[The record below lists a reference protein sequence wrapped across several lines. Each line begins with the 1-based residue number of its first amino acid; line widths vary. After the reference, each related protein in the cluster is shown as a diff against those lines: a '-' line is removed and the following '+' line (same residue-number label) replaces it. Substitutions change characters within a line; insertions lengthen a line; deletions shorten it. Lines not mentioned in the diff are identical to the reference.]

1 MSEFKEK
8 EFSLKI
14 IAANRVFY
22 DGPCESIIVPQ
33 YDGGGMQVLLNHEN
47 MATVLNAGTASF
59 RRQGEEDREVVLG
72 VGFIEVVDNVVTVL
86 VESAETP
93 EEIDVLRA
101 QQAAKRATE
110 RLRERQSKREY
121 NHTCAALAR
130 AMARLAATK
139 KYR

>member
-1 MSEFKEK
+1 MRELRDK
-8 EFSLKI
+8 EFTLKI
-14 IAANRVFY
+14 IAANRSFY
-22 DGPCESIIVPQ
+22 EGPCESIIVPQ
-33 YDGGGMQVLLNHEN
+33 YDGDMQVLLNHDN
-47 MATVLNAGTASF
+47 MATTLHAGTARF
-59 RRQGEEDREVVLG
+59 RRQGEDYREVVLG
-72 VGFIEVVDNVVTVL
+72 VGFIEIIDNVVTVL

-101 QQAAKRATE
+101 EQAARRATE

-139 KYR
+139 KHR